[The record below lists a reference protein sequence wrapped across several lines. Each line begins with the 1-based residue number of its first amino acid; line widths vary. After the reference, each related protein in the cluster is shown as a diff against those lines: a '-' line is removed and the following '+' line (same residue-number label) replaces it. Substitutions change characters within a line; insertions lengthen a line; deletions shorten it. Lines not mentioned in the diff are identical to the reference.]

1 MNQTLHALIVEDS
14 ESDAGLVIRLLRK
27 AGYDVFFEQVQTA
40 EEMTAALARQV
51 WDVVISDYSLPRF
64 DAPTALA
71 LLQETGQDIPFI
83 VVSGTIGEDTAVTT
97 MKAGAHDYLMK
108 DNLLRLAPAV
118 AREMREAQSRRE
130 RKQAQLALQKSERD
144 YRQLS
149 EFNRHLNNIFISFN
163 EAPDLATLE
172 QIIAESYSQLTG
184 AVFTTI
190 SRYDAQS
197 KVLQVAATAVAAD
210 LLPQIEAL
218 LGFSLFD
225 LKMAVPDYMVPNMT
239 AYLIDRTEDLGALS
253 FSRIPPETAEKLMT
267 LVGAKQI
274 IALGL
279 SYGSRLL
286 GTMVACLPDGRA
298 EIPDHALKTFA
309 YMASLAIARKEGEES
324 LRASEMRFS
333 TIFHASPVGIC
344 LTRLANGQII
354 DANAVFLE
362 ILGYSREEVLKNHT
376 QEMGMWAIP
385 EDRHKVVQLLHEQG
399 RILNIELKLRRKSG
413 EIGETLVS
421 AELIELAGERYILS
435 MIQDITERKRDEAEK
450 EKLQAQLVQAQKMES
465 VGRLAGGVA
474 HDFNNM
480 LSVMM
485 LHAEIGL
492 SQLEPKNKLYD
503 NLQEIY
509 KATQHSADLTHQ
521 LLAFARKQLV
531 APKVLDLNETIET
544 MLKMLRRLIGADIT
558 LVWAPT
564 PDVWSVK
571 MDPSQI
577 DQILVNLCVNA
588 RDAIIERGK
597 IIIETQNVVFDD
609 LYCAVHTEAVPGK
622 FVLLS
627 ISDDGLGMDQETQRM
642 LFEPFFTT
650 KELGKGTGLG
660 LATIYGIVKQNNGFI
675 AVYSEPGLGTTFKI
689 YLPYH
694 GDPAERVE
702 QENTLAPL
710 ERGNEVVLVVED
722 EAAILD
728 VIATTLRTQGYT
740 VLTAVTPHEALHL
753 IQDYTGKLDLLV
765 TDMIM
770 PKMNGRDLA
779 HNLLSSYPHLKVVYM
794 SGYTANVIAQQG
806 TLDEQVCFIQK
817 PFSIREIS
825 LKVREALD
833 RTPPF

>member
-1 MNQTLHALIVEDS
+1 
-14 ESDAGLVIRLLRK
+14 
-27 AGYDVFFEQVQTA
+27 
-40 EEMTAALARQV
+40 
-51 WDVVISDYSLPRF
+51 
-64 DAPTALA
+64 
-71 LLQETGQDIPFI
+71 
-83 VVSGTIGEDTAVTT
+83 
-97 MKAGAHDYLMK
+97 
-108 DNLLRLAPAV
+108 
-118 AREMREAQSRRE
+118 
-130 RKQAQLALQKSERD
+130 
-144 YRQLS
+144 
-149 EFNRHLNNIFISFN
+149 
-163 EAPDLATLE
+163 
-172 QIIAESYSQLTG
+172 
-184 AVFTTI
+184 
-190 SRYDAQS
+190 
-197 KVLQVAATAVAAD
+197 
-210 LLPQIEAL
+210 
-218 LGFSLFD
+218 
-225 LKMAVPDYMVPNMT
+225 
-239 AYLIDRTEDLGALS
+239 
-253 FSRIPPETAEKLMT
+253 
-267 LVGAKQI
+267 
-274 IALGL
+274 
-279 SYGSRLL
+279 
-286 GTMVACLPDGRA
+286 
-298 EIPDHALKTFA
+298 
-309 YMASLAIARKEGEES
+309 MASLAIARKEGEES
-324 LRASEMRFS
+324 LRASETRFS

-531 APKVLDLNETIET
+531 APKVLNLNETIET

-558 LVWAPT
+558 LVWTPT

-609 LYCAVHTEAVPGK
+609 LYCTVHTEAVPGK

-660 LATIYGIVKQNNGFI
+660 LATVYGIVKQNNGFI

-702 QENTLAPL
+702 QENTLPPL

-722 EAAILD
+722 EVAILD

-740 VLTAVTPHEALHL
+740 VLTAATPHEALHL

>member
-324 LRASEMRFS
+324 LRASETRFS

>member
-239 AYLIDRTEDLGALS
+239 TYLIDRTEDLGALS

-324 LRASEMRFS
+324 LRASETRFS

-531 APKVLDLNETIET
+531 APKVLNLNETIET

-558 LVWAPT
+558 LVWTPT

-609 LYCAVHTEAVPGK
+609 LYCTVHTEAVPGK

-660 LATIYGIVKQNNGFI
+660 LATVYGIVKQNNGFI

-702 QENTLAPL
+702 QENTLPPL

>member
-324 LRASEMRFS
+324 LRASETRFS

-399 RILNIELKLRRKSG
+399 RILNIELKLRRKSS

-694 GDPAERVE
+694 SDPAERVE

-728 VIATTLRTQGYT
+728 VIATTLRRQGYT